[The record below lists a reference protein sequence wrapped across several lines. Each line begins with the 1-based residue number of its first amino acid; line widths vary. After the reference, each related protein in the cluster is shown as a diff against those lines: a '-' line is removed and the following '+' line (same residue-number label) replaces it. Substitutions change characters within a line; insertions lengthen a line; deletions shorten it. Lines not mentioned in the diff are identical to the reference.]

1 MNSKLLSGTLE
12 TIVLKLLSENGA
24 MYGYEI
30 SKKVEELTQG
40 EFKITEGALYP
51 LLHRLEAKGIVLTE
65 TQKIGNRYR
74 KYYTL
79 TKAGKIETQS
89 LLAEMK
95 QFLKGLDLLINAR
108 YEIVK

>member
-1 MNSKLLSGTLE
+1 MNSKLFSGTLE
-12 TIVLKLLSENGA
+12 TIILKLLSENEA

-30 SKKVEELTQG
+30 SKKVEELSNG

-51 LLHRLEAKGIVLTE
+51 SLHKLEAKGIVTTE

-79 TKAGKIETQS
+79 TKLGKVETQYM
-89 LLAEMK
+89 LEEMK
-95 QFLKGLDLLINAR
+95 QFMNGLNLILNTK
-108 YEIVK
+108 YGTI